1 MAFLQASAGVVELE
15 IGEAGLIDARGH
27 GGGRLSAWCGVGSSS
42 HHIELTRALTATA
55 TAAPSG
61 STDLVI
67 ITATGAS
74 SGGTVQ
80 STTVDWPFYW
90 AAMTS
95 SGSSTAAKG
104 YVALI

>member
-1 MAFLQASAGVVELE
+1 MAFLQASAGPVELE
-15 IGEAGLIDARGH
+15 IGEGGLIDARGH
-27 GGGRLSAWCGVGSSS
+27 TKVAAWCGVGSSS
-42 HHIELTRALTATA
+42 HHVTITRALTATA
-55 TAAPSG
+55 TAAPTG

-67 ITATGAS
+67 LTATGAS
-74 SGGTVQ
+74 SGGTVD
-80 STTVDWPFYW
+80 SAAVDWPFFW